1 MLNAEPPHTV
11 QVPIA
16 LIHLFEHFEHL
27 FEGDVALPCR
37 LLVPRLF
44 DVGNGGDIDIVT
56 PHFRGRDCVN
66 QPERVAVQELT
77 VRGVLLEV
85 VWHVHS
91 LQEQIDGIVDSVG
104 IPKRIGRIE
113 VAPKR
118 SVQGRRTLKP
128 N

>member
-11 QVPIA
+11 KIPIA
-16 LIHLFEHFEHL
+16 LIHLLEHIQDL
-27 FEGDVALPCR
+27 LQGDVALPCR

-56 PHFRGRDCVN
+56 PHFRGRDGVN

-77 VRGVLLEV
+77 VRGVRLEV

-91 LQEQIDGIVDSVG
+91 LQEQVDGIVYGVG
-104 IPKRIGRIE
+104 IPKDVGRIE

-118 SVQGRRTLKP
+118 NVQGRRTLKP